1 MGLMLKQRGTDMYG
15 KKILALLVVILVL
28 GVAAGCG
35 SSNEPTSNLGQVAAE
50 GDTNIRNVTL
60 DACQVVTQAD
70 ASAIFGETA
79 IEDQG
84 TPITDPNLLGE
95 CLWTWDTETAN
106 QLIQFRIWNGE
117 QYYSEP
123 EADSQPLDIGD
134 KGKIRVN
141 EVAGIGI
148 EWVQDG
154 KTVSLSYSNIGPG
167 LPDASTKVNDI
178 TTLARKASAELSE
191 STPSS

>member
-1 MGLMLKQRGTDMYG
+1 MPV
-15 KKILALLVVILVL
+15 KKFMVLLAAILVL
-28 GVAAGCG
+28 AGIAGCG
-35 SSNEPTSNLGQVAAE
+35 SSNEPTSNLGQVAAQ

-70 ASAIFGETA
+70 ASSIFGETA
-79 IEDQG
+79 TEDQG
-84 TPITDPNLLGE
+84 TPISDPNLLGE

-117 QYYSEP
+117 QYFGEM

-141 EVAGIGI
+141 EIAGIDI

-178 TTLARKASAELSE
+178 TTLAKKASAELAE